1 MKRFLS
7 VAFAAGILAACSSF
21 GQGVGYVYH
30 GVGPVMF
37 TNVAGLGYPDGSL
50 AGTNFYCGVYAG
62 TDAGSLEPVFTVA
75 SSLRRLLDPN
85 GMTVL
90 SGNIPLPLPAG
101 TPVVMQFRVWSS
113 QFDTYELAI
122 ASGMLSPPVGVS
134 ALWTPIPSG
143 VIIELPIQTGPLWLT
158 SVPEP
163 SVAALLGLGG
173 MAMVRRRFLRRPLR

>member
-1 MKRFLS
+1 MKRFLW
-7 VAFAAGILAACSSF
+7 VAFAAAILAAGNLF

-37 TNVAGLGYPDGSL
+37 TNVAALGYPDGSL

-62 TDAGSLEPVFTVA
+62 TDAGSLEPVFTTA
-75 SSLRRLLDPN
+75 SGLRRLLGSN

-90 SGNIPLPLPAG
+90 SGDIPLALPAG
-101 TPVVMQFRVWSS
+101 TPVVMQFRVWPSE
-113 QFDTYELAI
+113 FGTYELAI
-122 ASGMLSPPVGVS
+122 ASGMPSSPVGVS
-134 ALWTPIPSG
+134 ALWAPIPSG

-163 SVAALLGLGG
+163 SAVGLLALGG
-173 MAMVRRRFLRRPLR
+173 MAIVGRRFLRRPLR